1 MDTQFI
7 LEQWQ
12 AVLQDMAQ
20 AAQASGRSPQ
30 DVRLVAVSKFH
41 SAAAIH
47 ALYTAGQR
55 IFGESYAQEAR
66 AKMTELP
73 ADISWH
79 FIGHVQR
86 NKVRHVVGNFAL
98 VHSLDSLELA
108 HIMHNRAMRQGVVQ
122 PVLVQVNLA
131 QEPQKTG
138 IALSDL
144 APLAEFLAG
153 SAWIRWQ
160 GLMLMPPFF
169 DDPERAKPYFA
180 RLRLLRDTLERDYG
194 LALPELS
201 MGMTGDFEA
210 AIAEGATLVRIGT
223 RIFGPRCSLA

>member
-1 MDTQFI
+1 MDTQFVVA
-7 LEQWQ
+7 QWQ
-12 AVLQDMAQ
+12 AVLHDMAQ

-47 ALYTAGQR
+47 ALYTAGQC

-66 AKMTELP
+66 VKMTELP

-86 NKVRHVVGNFAL
+86 NKVRHIVGKFAL
-98 VHSLDSLELA
+98 VHSIDSLELA
-108 HIMHNRAMRQGVVQ
+108 HIVHKRAMTQNTVQ
-122 PVLVQVNLA
+122 DVLVQVNLA
-131 QEPQKTG
+131 QEPQKSG
-138 IALSDL
+138 IAVAELG
-144 APLAEFLAG
+144 PLAEFLAG

-169 DDPERAKPYFA
+169 DDPEQSRPYFA
-180 RLRLLRDTLERDYG
+180 RLRVLRDRVERDFG
-194 LALPELS
+194 VALPELS

-223 RIFGPRCSLA
+223 RIFGARCTLA